1 MLKFLFK
8 LIFVWK
14 IRRLRPSWR
23 SVIVIT
29 AKDKKEC
36 NDLGQLL
43 AGLPAKCFGQTPVIA
58 IKKGCDIREITELP
72 DDLIAKIRDAV
83 W

>member
-8 LIFVWK
+8 LIFIWK
-14 IRRLRPSWR
+14 FRALRPGWR
-23 SVIVIT
+23 SIVVIT
-29 AKDKKEC
+29 AKDRKEC

-43 AGLPAKCFGQTPVIA
+43 AGMPAKCLGQTPVIA

-72 DDLIAKIRDAV
+72 DDLLEKIRDAV